1 MKTTLSLN
9 MAKLTTK
16 TNTIKMKIALHIHI
30 PAKTTIILD
39 KYMVLLNGAKIQITW
54 YFIKC

>member
-1 MKTTLSLN
+1 